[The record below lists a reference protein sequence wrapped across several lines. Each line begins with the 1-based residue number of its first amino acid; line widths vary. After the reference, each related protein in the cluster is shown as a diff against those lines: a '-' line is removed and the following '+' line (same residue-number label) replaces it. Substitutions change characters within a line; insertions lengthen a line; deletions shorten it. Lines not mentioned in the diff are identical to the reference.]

1 MEKNIEQILSE
12 IKYKLAELEAAL
24 EAESAARAA
33 AEAAAAEAAA
43 KVAAEKAA
51 AEAADPIDIDID
63 IQMSEIPDATPLVT
77 DIPDASEMVSE
88 IPDSSEMVSEIPN
101 ASESVSETV
110 APSFTETRENAL
122 SGATV
127 SDTPQNQATVTA
139 PQTREN
145 ALSGATVS
153 DSPQSINDATQAVK
167 SVNDR
172 SATPHAWRTGLPGSP
187 VRNILSAISLND
199 RVLFINTLFQE
210 DPALFQST
218 IAQFNEMQTLDEA
231 EAYIETHFPGW
242 NLDSDIAFRFMMAVR
257 RKLQ

>member
-12 IKYKLAELEAAL
+12 IKNKLAELEAAL

-33 AEAAAAEAAA
+33 AEAAAAEAEA
-43 KVAAEKAA
+43 KAA
-51 AEAADPIDIDID
+51 AERAAAIAADPIDIDID
-63 IQMSEIPDATPLVT
+63 LSASEIPDVSTP
-77 DIPDASEMVSE
+77 A
-88 IPDSSEMVSEIPN
+88 
-101 ASESVSETV
+101 SETV
-110 APSFTETRENAL
+110 TPSFTETRENAL

-127 SDTPQNQATVTA
+127 SDTPKNPATVTT

>member
-12 IKYKLAELEAAL
+12 IKNKLAELEAAL

-33 AEAAAAEAAA
+33 AEAAAAEAEA
-43 KVAAEKAA
+43 KAA
-51 AEAADPIDIDID
+51 AERAAAIAADPIDIDID
-63 IQMSEIPDATPLVT
+63 LSASEIPDVSTSVSEIPDAITPASE
-77 DIPDASEMVSE
+77 IPDAITPVSE
-88 IPDSSEMVSEIPN
+88 IPDAITP
-101 ASESVSETV
+101 ASETV
-110 APSFTETRENAL
+110 APSFTE
-122 SGATV
+122 
-127 SDTPQNQATVTA
+127 
-139 PQTREN
+139 TREN

-242 NLDSDIAFRFMMAVR
+242 NLDSDIAYRFMMAVR

>member
-12 IKYKLAELEAAL
+12 IKNKLAELEAAL

-33 AEAAAAEAAA
+33 AEAAAAEAEA
-43 KVAAEKAA
+43 KAA
-51 AEAADPIDIDID
+51 AERAAAIAADPIDIDID
-63 IQMSEIPDATPLVT
+63 L
-77 DIPDASEMVSE
+77 
-88 IPDSSEMVSEIPN
+88 
-101 ASESVSETV
+101 SVSEAPDVTTPESETV
-110 APSFTETRENAL
+110 TPSFTETRENAL

-127 SDTPQNQATVTA
+127 SDTPQNPATVTA

-153 DSPQSINDATQAVK
+153 DTPQEAKSINDATQAVK

>member
-12 IKYKLAELEAAL
+12 IKNKLAELEAAL

-33 AEAAAAEAAA
+33 AEAAAAEAEA
-43 KVAAEKAA
+43 KAA
-51 AEAADPIDIDID
+51 AERAAAIAADPIDIDID
-63 IQMSEIPDATPLVT
+63 LSASEIPDVSTP
-77 DIPDASEMVSE
+77 A
-88 IPDSSEMVSEIPN
+88 
-101 ASESVSETV
+101 SETV

-127 SDTPQNQATVTA
+127 SDTPQEPVTVAT
-139 PQTREN
+139 PQE
-145 ALSGATVS
+145 AK
-153 DSPQSINDATQAVK
+153 SINDAAKAAK

>member
-12 IKYKLAELEAAL
+12 IKNKLAELEAAL

-33 AEAAAAEAAA
+33 AEAAAAEAEA
-43 KVAAEKAA
+43 KAA
-51 AEAADPIDIDID
+51 AERAAAIAADPIDIDID
-63 IQMSEIPDATPLVT
+63 LSASEIPDAITP
-77 DIPDASEMVSE
+77 A
-88 IPDSSEMVSEIPN
+88 
-101 ASESVSETV
+101 SETV
-110 APSFTETRENAL
+110 APSFTE
-122 SGATV
+122 
-127 SDTPQNQATVTA
+127 
-139 PQTREN
+139 TREN

-172 SATPHAWRTGLPGSP
+172 SVTPHAWRTGLPGSP

>member
-33 AEAAAAEAAA
+33 AEAAAAEAEA
-43 KVAAEKAA
+43 KAA
-51 AEAADPIDIDID
+51 AERAAAIAADPIDIDID
-63 IQMSEIPDATPLVT
+63 LS
-77 DIPDASEMVSE
+77 ASELPDVGTPVSE
-88 IPDSSEMVSEIPN
+88 IPDVTTPVSEAPDAITP
-101 ASESVSETV
+101 ASETV

-127 SDTPQNQATVTA
+127 SDTPQEPVTVAT
-139 PQTREN
+139 PQE
-145 ALSGATVS
+145 AK
-153 DSPQSINDATQAVK
+153 SINDAAKAAK

-172 SATPHAWRTGLPGSP
+172 SATPHAWRTSLPGSP

-218 IAQFNEMQTLDEA
+218 IAQFNEMQTLEEA
-231 EAYIETHFPGW
+231 ESYIEANFPGW

>member
-12 IKYKLAELEAAL
+12 IKNKLAELEAAL
-24 EAESAARAA
+24 EAESAARAT
-33 AEAAAAEAAA
+33 AEAEA
-43 KVAAEKAA
+43 KAA
-51 AEAADPIDIDID
+51 AERAAAIAADPIDIDID
-63 IQMSEIPDATPLVT
+63 LSASEIPDVSTPVSEIPDAITPVSETPDVT
-77 DIPDASEMVSE
+77 TPVSE
-88 IPDSSEMVSEIPN
+88 IPDAITP
-101 ASESVSETV
+101 ASETV

-127 SDTPQNQATVTA
+127 SDA
-139 PQTREN
+139 
-145 ALSGATVS
+145 
-153 DSPQSINDATQAVK
+153 PQSINDATQAVK

>member
-12 IKYKLAELEAAL
+12 IKNKLAELEAAL

-33 AEAAAAEAAA
+33 AEAAAAEAEA
-43 KVAAEKAA
+43 KAA
-51 AEAADPIDIDID
+51 AERAAAIAADPIDIDID
-63 IQMSEIPDATPLVT
+63 LSASEIPDVSTP
-77 DIPDASEMVSE
+77 ASE
-88 IPDSSEMVSEIPN
+88 IPDVSTP
-101 ASESVSETV
+101 ASETV

-127 SDTPQNQATVTA
+127 SDTPQNPATVTA

-153 DSPQSINDATQAVK
+153 DSPQEAKSINDATQAVK

>member
-12 IKYKLAELEAAL
+12 IKNKLAELEAAL

-33 AEAAAAEAAA
+33 AEAAAAEAEA
-43 KVAAEKAA
+43 KAA
-51 AEAADPIDIDID
+51 AERAAAIAADPIDIDID
-63 IQMSEIPDATPLVT
+63 LSASEIPDVTTPVSEIPDAITP
-77 DIPDASEMVSE
+77 E
-88 IPDSSEMVSEIPN
+88 
-101 ASESVSETV
+101 SETV

-127 SDTPQNQATVTA
+127 SDTPQNPATVTA

-153 DSPQSINDATQAVK
+153 DSPQEAKSINDATQAVK

>member
-12 IKYKLAELEAAL
+12 IKNKLAELEAAL

-33 AEAAAAEAAA
+33 AEAAAAEAEA
-43 KVAAEKAA
+43 KAA
-51 AEAADPIDIDID
+51 AERAAAVAADPIDIDID
-63 IQMSEIPDATPLVT
+63 LSASEIPDAITPASE
-77 DIPDASEMVSE
+77 IPDVSTSVSE
-88 IPDSSEMVSEIPN
+88 IPDAITPASEIPDVSTSVSEIPD
-101 ASESVSETV
+101 AITPASETV

-127 SDTPQNQATVTA
+127 SDA
-139 PQTREN
+139 
-145 ALSGATVS
+145 
-153 DSPQSINDATQAVK
+153 PQSINDATQAVK

>member
-12 IKYKLAELEAAL
+12 IKNKLAELEAAL

-33 AEAAAAEAAA
+33 AEAAAAEAEA
-43 KVAAEKAA
+43 KAA
-51 AEAADPIDIDID
+51 AERAAAVAADPIDIDID
-63 IQMSEIPDATPLVT
+63 LSASEIPDAITP
-77 DIPDASEMVSE
+77 A
-88 IPDSSEMVSEIPN
+88 
-101 ASESVSETV
+101 SETV

-127 SDTPQNQATVTA
+127 SD
-139 PQTREN
+139 
-145 ALSGATVS
+145 
-153 DSPQSINDATQAVK
+153 SPQEAKSINDATRAAR
-167 SVNDR
+167 SVDDR

-210 DPALFQST
+210 NPELFQST
-218 IAQFNEMQTLDEA
+218 IAQFNNMQSLADA
-231 EAYIETHFPGW
+231 EAYIEAHFPGW

>member
-1 MEKNIEQILSE
+1 MIANISNYQIMEKNIEQILSE

-33 AEAAAAEAAA
+33 AEAAAAEAEA
-43 KVAAEKAA
+43 KAA
-51 AEAADPIDIDID
+51 AERAAAIAADPIDIDID
-63 IQMSEIPDATPLVT
+63 LS
-77 DIPDASEMVSE
+77 ASEL
-88 IPDSSEMVSEIPN
+88 PDVTTP
-101 ASESVSETV
+101 VSETV
-110 APSFTETRENAL
+110 TPSFTETRENAL

-127 SDTPQNQATVTA
+127 SDTPQEPVTVAT
-139 PQTREN
+139 PQE
-145 ALSGATVS
+145 AK
-153 DSPQSINDATQAVK
+153 SINDAAKAAK

-172 SATPHAWRTGLPGSP
+172 SATPHAWRTSLPGSP

-218 IAQFNEMQTLDEA
+218 IAQFNEMQTLEEA
-231 EAYIETHFPGW
+231 ESYIEANFPGW

>member
-12 IKYKLAELEAAL
+12 IKNKLAELEAAL

-33 AEAAAAEAAA
+33 AEAAAAEAEA
-43 KVAAEKAA
+43 KAA
-51 AEAADPIDIDID
+51 AERAAAVAADPIDIDID
-63 IQMSEIPDATPLVT
+63 L
-77 DIPDASEMVSE
+77 
-88 IPDSSEMVSEIPN
+88 
-101 ASESVSETV
+101 SVSEAPDVTTPKSETV
-110 APSFTETRENAL
+110 TPSFTETRENAL

-127 SDTPQNQATVTA
+127 SDTPQNPATVTA

-145 ALSGATVS
+145 ALSGAPVS
-153 DSPQSINDATQAVK
+153 DSPQEAKSINDATQAVK

>member
-33 AEAAAAEAAA
+33 AEAAAAEAEA
-43 KVAAEKAA
+43 KAA
-51 AEAADPIDIDID
+51 AERAAAVAADPIDIDID
-63 IQMSEIPDATPLVT
+63 LSASEIPDISTP
-77 DIPDASEMVSE
+77 ASE
-88 IPDSSEMVSEIPN
+88 IPDVTTPVSEAPDAITP
-101 ASESVSETV
+101 VSETV

-127 SDTPQNQATVTA
+127 SDT
-139 PQTREN
+139 
-145 ALSGATVS
+145 
-153 DSPQSINDATQAVK
+153 PQSINDATQAVK

>member
-12 IKYKLAELEAAL
+12 IKNKLAELEAAL

-33 AEAAAAEAAA
+33 AEAAAAVAEA
-43 KVAAEKAA
+43 KAA
-51 AEAADPIDIDID
+51 AERAAAVAADPIDIDID
-63 IQMSEIPDATPLVT
+63 LSASEIPDAITPASE
-77 DIPDASEMVSE
+77 IPDVSTSVSE
-88 IPDSSEMVSEIPN
+88 IPDAITP
-101 ASESVSETV
+101 ASETV

-127 SDTPQNQATVTA
+127 SDA
-139 PQTREN
+139 
-145 ALSGATVS
+145 
-153 DSPQSINDATQAVK
+153 PQSINDATQAVK

>member
-12 IKYKLAELEAAL
+12 IKNKLAELEAAL

-33 AEAAAAEAAA
+33 AEAAAAEAEA
-43 KVAAEKAA
+43 KAA
-51 AEAADPIDIDID
+51 AERAAAIAADPIDIDID
-63 IQMSEIPDATPLVT
+63 LSASEIPDVSTPVSEIPDAITPVSETPDVT
-77 DIPDASEMVSE
+77 TPVSE
-88 IPDSSEMVSEIPN
+88 IPDAITP
-101 ASESVSETV
+101 ASETV
-110 APSFTETRENAL
+110 APSFTE
-122 SGATV
+122 
-127 SDTPQNQATVTA
+127 
-139 PQTREN
+139 TREN

-172 SATPHAWRTGLPGSP
+172 SVTPHAWRTGLPGSP

-210 DPALFQST
+210 NPELFQST
-218 IAQFNEMQTLDEA
+218 IAQFNNMQSLADA
-231 EAYIETHFPGW
+231 EAYIEAHFPGW

>member
-12 IKYKLAELEAAL
+12 IKNKLAELEAAL

-33 AEAAAAEAAA
+33 AEAAAAEAEA
-43 KVAAEKAA
+43 KAA
-51 AEAADPIDIDID
+51 AERAAAVAADPIDIDID
-63 IQMSEIPDATPLVT
+63 LSASEIPDVSTSVSEIPDAITP
-77 DIPDASEMVSE
+77 A
-88 IPDSSEMVSEIPN
+88 
-101 ASESVSETV
+101 SETV
-110 APSFTETRENAL
+110 APSFTE
-122 SGATV
+122 
-127 SDTPQNQATVTA
+127 
-139 PQTREN
+139 TREN

-231 EAYIETHFPGW
+231 EAYIETHFPSW

>member
-12 IKYKLAELEAAL
+12 IKNKLAELEAAL

-33 AEAAAAEAAA
+33 AEAAAAEAEA
-43 KVAAEKAA
+43 KAA
-51 AEAADPIDIDID
+51 AERAAAIAADPIDIDID
-63 IQMSEIPDATPLVT
+63 LS
-77 DIPDASEMVSE
+77 VSE
-88 IPDSSEMVSEIPN
+88 APDVTTPK
-101 ASESVSETV
+101 SETV

-127 SDTPQNQATVTA
+127 SDTPQNPATVTA

-153 DSPQSINDATQAVK
+153 DSPQEAKSINDATQAVK

-231 EAYIETHFPGW
+231 EAYIETHFPSW

>member
-12 IKYKLAELEAAL
+12 IKNKLAELEAAL

-33 AEAAAAEAAA
+33 AEAAAAEAEA
-43 KVAAEKAA
+43 KAA
-51 AEAADPIDIDID
+51 AERAAAVAADPIDIDID
-63 IQMSEIPDATPLVT
+63 LSASELPDVGTPVS
-77 DIPDASEMVSE
+77 DIPDAITPVSE
-88 IPDSSEMVSEIPN
+88 IPDVTTPK
-101 ASESVSETV
+101 SETV
-110 APSFTETRENAL
+110 TPSFTETRENAL

-127 SDTPQNQATVTA
+127 SDTPQNPATVTA

-145 ALSGATVS
+145 ALSGVTVS
-153 DSPQSINDATQAVK
+153 DSPQEAKSINEATQAMK

-231 EAYIETHFPGW
+231 EAYIETRFPGW
-242 NLDSDIAFRFMMAVR
+242 NLDSDIAFRFMMAFR

>member
-33 AEAAAAEAAA
+33 AEAAAAEAEA
-43 KVAAEKAA
+43 KAA
-51 AEAADPIDIDID
+51 AERAAAIAADPIDIDID
-63 IQMSEIPDATPLVT
+63 LS
-77 DIPDASEMVSE
+77 ASELPDVGTPVSE
-88 IPDSSEMVSEIPN
+88 IPDVTTPK
-101 ASESVSETV
+101 SETV
-110 APSFTETRENAL
+110 TPSFTETRENAL

-127 SDTPQNQATVTA
+127 SDTPQNPATVTA

-145 ALSGATVS
+145 ALSGATAS

>member
-12 IKYKLAELEAAL
+12 IKNKLAELEAAL

-33 AEAAAAEAAA
+33 AEAAAAEAEA
-43 KVAAEKAA
+43 KAA
-51 AEAADPIDIDID
+51 AERAAAIVADPIDIDID
-63 IQMSEIPDATPLVT
+63 LSASEIPDAITP
-77 DIPDASEMVSE
+77 VSE
-88 IPDSSEMVSEIPN
+88 APDVTTPE
-101 ASESVSETV
+101 SETV

-127 SDTPQNQATVTA
+127 SD
-139 PQTREN
+139 
-145 ALSGATVS
+145 
-153 DSPQSINDATQAVK
+153 SPQSITAATHAVK

>member
-12 IKYKLAELEAAL
+12 IKNKLAELEAAL

-33 AEAAAAEAAA
+33 AEAAAAEAEA
-43 KVAAEKAA
+43 KAA
-51 AEAADPIDIDID
+51 AERAAAVAADPIDIDID
-63 IQMSEIPDATPLVT
+63 LSASEIPDVSTSVSEIPDAITPASE
-77 DIPDASEMVSE
+77 IPDAITPVSE
-88 IPDSSEMVSEIPN
+88 IPDAITP
-101 ASESVSETV
+101 ASETV

-127 SDTPQNQATVTA
+127 SDA
-139 PQTREN
+139 
-145 ALSGATVS
+145 
-153 DSPQSINDATQAVK
+153 PQSINDATHAVK

>member
-12 IKYKLAELEAAL
+12 IKNKLAELEAAL

-33 AEAAAAEAAA
+33 AEAAAAEAEA
-43 KVAAEKAA
+43 KAA
-51 AEAADPIDIDID
+51 AERAAAIAADPIDIDID
-63 IQMSEIPDATPLVT
+63 LSASEIPDAITP
-77 DIPDASEMVSE
+77 E
-88 IPDSSEMVSEIPN
+88 
-101 ASESVSETV
+101 SETV

-127 SDTPQNQATVTA
+127 SDTQQNPATVTA

-153 DSPQSINDATQAVK
+153 DTPQEAKSINDATQAVK

>member
-12 IKYKLAELEAAL
+12 IKNKLAELEAAL

-33 AEAAAAEAAA
+33 AEAAAAEAEA
-43 KVAAEKAA
+43 KAA
-51 AEAADPIDIDID
+51 AERAAAIAADPIDIDID
-63 IQMSEIPDATPLVT
+63 LS
-77 DIPDASEMVSE
+77 ASELPDVST
-88 IPDSSEMVSEIPN
+88 P
-101 ASESVSETV
+101 ASETV
-110 APSFTETRENAL
+110 APSFTE
-122 SGATV
+122 
-127 SDTPQNQATVTA
+127 
-139 PQTREN
+139 TREN

>member
-12 IKYKLAELEAAL
+12 IKNKLAELEAAL

-33 AEAAAAEAAA
+33 AEAAAAEAEA
-43 KVAAEKAA
+43 KAA
-51 AEAADPIDIDID
+51 AERAAAIAADPIDIDID
-63 IQMSEIPDATPLVT
+63 LSASELPDVGTPVS
-77 DIPDASEMVSE
+77 DIPDAITPVSE
-88 IPDSSEMVSEIPN
+88 IPDVTTPK
-101 ASESVSETV
+101 SETV
-110 APSFTETRENAL
+110 TPSFTETRENAL

-127 SDTPQNQATVTA
+127 SDTPQNPATVTA

-153 DSPQSINDATQAVK
+153 DSPQEAKSINDATQAVK

>member
-12 IKYKLAELEAAL
+12 IKNKLAELEAAL

-33 AEAAAAEAAA
+33 AEAAAAEAEA
-43 KVAAEKAA
+43 KAA
-51 AEAADPIDIDID
+51 AERAAAVAADPIDIDID
-63 IQMSEIPDATPLVT
+63 IQMSEIPDVTTP
-77 DIPDASEMVSE
+77 E
-88 IPDSSEMVSEIPN
+88 
-101 ASESVSETV
+101 SETV

-127 SDTPQNQATVTA
+127 SDTPQNPATVTT

>member
-12 IKYKLAELEAAL
+12 IKNKLAELEAAL

-33 AEAAAAEAAA
+33 AEAAAEAEA
-43 KVAAEKAA
+43 KAA
-51 AEAADPIDIDID
+51 AERAAAVAADPIDIDID
-63 IQMSEIPDATPLVT
+63 L
-77 DIPDASEMVSE
+77 
-88 IPDSSEMVSEIPN
+88 
-101 ASESVSETV
+101 SVSEAPDVTTPKSETV
-110 APSFTETRENAL
+110 TPSFTETRENAL

-127 SDTPQNQATVTA
+127 SDA
-139 PQTREN
+139 
-145 ALSGATVS
+145 
-153 DSPQSINDATQAVK
+153 PQSINDATQAVK

>member
-12 IKYKLAELEAAL
+12 IKNKLAELEAAL

-33 AEAAAAEAAA
+33 AEAAAAEAEA
-43 KVAAEKAA
+43 KAA
-51 AEAADPIDIDID
+51 AERAAAIAADPIDIDID
-63 IQMSEIPDATPLVT
+63 LSASEIPDAITP
-77 DIPDASEMVSE
+77 E
-88 IPDSSEMVSEIPN
+88 
-101 ASESVSETV
+101 SETV
-110 APSFTETRENAL
+110 TPSFTETRENAL

-127 SDTPQNQATVTA
+127 SDTPQNPATVTDPQTRENA
-139 PQTREN
+139 LSGATVSDTPQNPATVTDPQTREN

-218 IAQFNEMQTLDEA
+218 IAQFNNMQSLADA

-242 NLDSDIAFRFMMAVR
+242 NLDSDIAYRFMMAVR

>member
-12 IKYKLAELEAAL
+12 IKNKLAELEAAL

-33 AEAAAAEAAA
+33 AEAAAAEAEA
-43 KVAAEKAA
+43 KAA
-51 AEAADPIDIDID
+51 AERAAAIAADPIDIDID
-63 IQMSEIPDATPLVT
+63 LSASEIPDAITP
-77 DIPDASEMVSE
+77 A
-88 IPDSSEMVSEIPN
+88 
-101 ASESVSETV
+101 SETV
-110 APSFTETRENAL
+110 APSFTE
-122 SGATV
+122 
-127 SDTPQNQATVTA
+127 
-139 PQTREN
+139 TREN

>member
-12 IKYKLAELEAAL
+12 IKNKLAELEAAL

-33 AEAAAAEAAA
+33 AEAAAAEAEA
-43 KVAAEKAA
+43 KAA
-51 AEAADPIDIDID
+51 AERAAAVAADPIDIDID
-63 IQMSEIPDATPLVT
+63 LSASEIPDVSTPVSEIPDAITPVSETPDVT
-77 DIPDASEMVSE
+77 TPVSE
-88 IPDSSEMVSEIPN
+88 IPDAITP
-101 ASESVSETV
+101 ASETV

-127 SDTPQNQATVTA
+127 SDA
-139 PQTREN
+139 
-145 ALSGATVS
+145 
-153 DSPQSINDATQAVK
+153 PQSINDATQAVK

>member
-12 IKYKLAELEAAL
+12 IKNKLAELEAAL

-33 AEAAAAEAAA
+33 AEAAAAEAEA
-43 KVAAEKAA
+43 KAA
-51 AEAADPIDIDID
+51 AERAAAVAADPIDIDID
-63 IQMSEIPDATPLVT
+63 LS
-77 DIPDASEMVSE
+77 VSE
-88 IPDSSEMVSEIPN
+88 APDVTTPK
-101 ASESVSETV
+101 SETV

-127 SDTPQNQATVTA
+127 SDTPQNPATVTA

-153 DSPQSINDATQAVK
+153 DSPQEAKSINDATQAVK

>member
-12 IKYKLAELEAAL
+12 IKNKLAELEAAL

-33 AEAAAAEAAA
+33 AEAAAAEAEA
-43 KVAAEKAA
+43 KAA
-51 AEAADPIDIDID
+51 AERAAAIAADPIDIDID
-63 IQMSEIPDATPLVT
+63 LSASEIPDVSTSVSEIPDAITPASE
-77 DIPDASEMVSE
+77 IPDAITPVSE
-88 IPDSSEMVSEIPN
+88 IPDAITP
-101 ASESVSETV
+101 ASETV

-127 SDTPQNQATVTA
+127 SDA
-139 PQTREN
+139 
-145 ALSGATVS
+145 
-153 DSPQSINDATQAVK
+153 PQSINDATQAVK

>member
-12 IKYKLAELEAAL
+12 IKNKLAELEAAL

-33 AEAAAAEAAA
+33 AEAAAAEAEA
-43 KVAAEKAA
+43 KAA
-51 AEAADPIDIDID
+51 AERAAAIAADPIDIDID

-77 DIPDASEMVSE
+77 DIPDTSEMVSE
-88 IPDSSEMVSEIPN
+88 IPDTSEIM
-101 ASESVSETV
+101 SETV
-110 APSFTETRENAL
+110 TPSFTETRENAL

-127 SDTPQNQATVTA
+127 SATPQNPATVTA

-153 DSPQSINDATQAVK
+153 DSPQEAKSINDATQAVK

>member
-12 IKYKLAELEAAL
+12 IKNKLAELEAAL

-33 AEAAAAEAAA
+33 AEAAAAEAEA
-43 KVAAEKAA
+43 KAA
-51 AEAADPIDIDID
+51 AERAAAIAADPIDIDID
-63 IQMSEIPDATPLVT
+63 LSA
-77 DIPDASEMVSE
+77 
-88 IPDSSEMVSEIPN
+88 
-101 ASESVSETV
+101 SETV
-110 APSFTETRENAL
+110 APSFTA
-122 SGATV
+122 
-127 SDTPQNQATVTA
+127 
-139 PQTREN
+139 TREN

-153 DSPQSINDATQAVK
+153 DSPQEAKSINDATQAVK

-231 EAYIETHFPGW
+231 EAYIETHFPSW

>member
-12 IKYKLAELEAAL
+12 IKNKLAELEAAL

-33 AEAAAAEAAA
+33 AEAAAAEAEA
-43 KVAAEKAA
+43 KAA
-51 AEAADPIDIDID
+51 AERAAAVAADPIDIDID
-63 IQMSEIPDATPLVT
+63 LSASEIPDAITP
-77 DIPDASEMVSE
+77 A
-88 IPDSSEMVSEIPN
+88 
-101 ASESVSETV
+101 SETV

-127 SDTPQNQATVTA
+127 SDA
-139 PQTREN
+139 
-145 ALSGATVS
+145 
-153 DSPQSINDATQAVK
+153 PQSINDATQAVK

>member
-88 IPDSSEMVSEIPN
+88 IPDSSESVSEIPDT
-101 ASESVSETV
+101 SEIMSETV
-110 APSFTETRENAL
+110 TPSFTETRENAL
-122 SGATV
+122 SGVTV
-127 SDTPQNQATVTA
+127 SDTPQNSATVTT
-139 PQTREN
+139 PQEPV
-145 ALSGATVS
+145 TVTT
-153 DSPQSINDATQAVK
+153 PQEAKSINDAAKAAK

-172 SATPHAWRTGLPGSP
+172 SATPHAWRTSLPGSP

-218 IAQFNEMQTLDEA
+218 IAQFNEMQTLEEA
-231 EAYIETHFPGW
+231 ESYIEANFPGW

>member
-12 IKYKLAELEAAL
+12 IKNKLAELEAAL

-33 AEAAAAEAAA
+33 AEAAAAEAEA
-43 KVAAEKAA
+43 KAA
-51 AEAADPIDIDID
+51 AERAAAIAADPIDIDID
-63 IQMSEIPDATPLVT
+63 LSASEIPDVSTPVSEIPDAITPVSETPDVT
-77 DIPDASEMVSE
+77 TPVSE
-88 IPDSSEMVSEIPN
+88 IPDAITP
-101 ASESVSETV
+101 ASETV
-110 APSFTETRENAL
+110 APSFTETRKNAL
-122 SGATV
+122 SGAKV
-127 SDTPQNQATVTA
+127 SDA
-139 PQTREN
+139 
-145 ALSGATVS
+145 
-153 DSPQSINDATQAVK
+153 PQSINDATQAVK

>member
-12 IKYKLAELEAAL
+12 IKNKLAELEAAL

-33 AEAAAAEAAA
+33 AEAAAAEAEA
-43 KVAAEKAA
+43 KAA
-51 AEAADPIDIDID
+51 AERAAAIAADPIDIDID
-63 IQMSEIPDATPLVT
+63 LSA
-77 DIPDASEMVSE
+77 
-88 IPDSSEMVSEIPN
+88 
-101 ASESVSETV
+101 SETV
-110 APSFTETRENAL
+110 TPSFTETRGNAL

-127 SDTPQNQATVTA
+127 SDTPQNPATVTA

-153 DSPQSINDATQAVK
+153 DSPQEAKSINDAAKAAK

-172 SATPHAWRTGLPGSP
+172 SATPHAWRTSLPGSP

>member
-12 IKYKLAELEAAL
+12 IKNKLAELEAAL

-33 AEAAAAEAAA
+33 AEAAAAEAEA
-43 KVAAEKAA
+43 KAA
-51 AEAADPIDIDID
+51 AERAAAVAADPIDIDID
-63 IQMSEIPDATPLVT
+63 LSASEIPDAITP
-77 DIPDASEMVSE
+77 E
-88 IPDSSEMVSEIPN
+88 
-101 ASESVSETV
+101 SETV
-110 APSFTETRENAL
+110 APSFTE
-122 SGATV
+122 
-127 SDTPQNQATVTA
+127 
-139 PQTREN
+139 TREN

-172 SATPHAWRTGLPGSP
+172 SVTPHAWRTGLPGSP

>member
-88 IPDSSEMVSEIPN
+88 IPDSSESVSEIPDT
-101 ASESVSETV
+101 SEIMSETV
-110 APSFTETRENAL
+110 TPSFTETRENAL

-127 SDTPQNQATVTA
+127 SDAPQEPVTVATPQEAK
-139 PQTREN
+139 
-145 ALSGATVS
+145 
-153 DSPQSINDATQAVK
+153 SINDAAKAAK

-172 SATPHAWRTGLPGSP
+172 STTPHAWRTSLPGSP

-218 IAQFNEMQTLDEA
+218 IAQFNEMQTLEEA
-231 EAYIETHFPGW
+231 ESYIEANFPGW